1 MFFICLISL
10 STVPTFNSVLEGER
24 QTEQD
29 LPACLWSVS
38 LGWVNGALMPRQAHP
53 TVLFKGTAPIVDFDR
68 VEAIAPY
75 TEATT

>member
-1 MFFICLISL
+1 
-10 STVPTFNSVLEGER
+10 
-24 QTEQD
+24 
-29 LPACLWSVS
+29 
-38 LGWVNGALMPRQAHP
+38 MPREAHP